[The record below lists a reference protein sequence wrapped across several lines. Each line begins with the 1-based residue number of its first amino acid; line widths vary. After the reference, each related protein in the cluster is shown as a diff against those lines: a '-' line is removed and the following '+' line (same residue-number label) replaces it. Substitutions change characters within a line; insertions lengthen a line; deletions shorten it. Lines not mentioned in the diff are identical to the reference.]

1 MLKPRQLKTIELLVA
16 GANDTQAAS
25 IVHVNPAT
33 VWRWKNELEFATE
46 LKNRTADETANTRRV
61 AGAQTRA
68 SVECSMLATTRLRAI
83 IENPKASSW
92 LELQAVQTSIKHARW
107 AAEKFDPDF
116 NKVETVGRNDPER
129 QKVADELTRRIE
141 QLENQD
147 RTLARLQQY
156 EERRMQERIRQR
168 EDELL
173 RRLNVMCKLD
183 EQDKEYMHRFYRRE
197 DDWDVAMENT
207 RREKARAEFA
217 AAAGVSIDTLPAPTP
232 FKWADMR
239 EQFKGF
245 VDPLPEPT
253 TPEQAAAEIE
263 RAKNL
268 SYPDP
273 NSPEEK
279 ARQAKFAEDL
289 KAVEADYRANVM
301 PKAAPSPIE
310 REDRGMGVSAMSNE
324 TVQDRQTS
332 KTRSL
337 RALLLLF
344 GVEAFVLF
352 AAFASLV
359 PVFFALAV
367 GFGELRD
374 LVVAE

>member
-1 MLKPRQLKTIELLVA
+1 MLYILSKRELIKENLPMLKSRKLKAIELLVA
-16 GANDTQAAS
+16 GANDAETARRINAD
-25 IVHVNPAT
+25 PAT
-33 VWRWKNELEFATE
+33 IWRWKNELEFATE
-46 LKNRTADETANTRRV
+46 LKNRTADETASTRRI

-68 SVECSMLATTRLRAI
+68 AVECSMLATQRLRAI
-83 IENPKASSW
+83 IENPKAASW

-116 NKVETVGRNDPER
+116 NKVETVGKNDPER
-129 QKVADELTRRIE
+129 QKVADDLTRKIE
-141 QLENQD
+141 VLENQD
-147 RTLARLQQY
+147 RTLARLQEY
-156 EERRMQERIRQR
+156 EERRMHDRIQQR
-168 EDELL
+168 EAELL
-173 RRLNVMCKLD
+173 RRLNVMCRLN
-183 EQDKEYMHRFYRRE
+183 EQDKEYMYRFYRRE

-207 RREKARAEFA
+207 RREKAREEFA
-217 AAAGVSIDTLPAPTP
+217 QAAGVSIDKLPAPTP

-245 VDPLPEPT
+245 VDPLPDPQ

-289 KAVEADYRANVM
+289 KTVEADYGANVM
-301 PKAAPSPIE
+301 PKATQSPIE
-310 REDRGMGVSAMSNE
+310 REDRGMAVSAVSNE

-332 KTRSL
+332 KDTHGPEAHATITRW
-337 RALLLLF
+337 
-344 GVEAFVLF
+344 
-352 AAFASLV
+352 
-359 PVFFALAV
+359 
-367 GFGELRD
+367 
-374 LVVAE
+374 